1 MDNCHNVPTEA
12 PGNGSEWRDRVRHRL
27 QALGLSERALRA
39 ASKSDRTLKALEE
52 AFDLACFSERDG
64 LPDAS
69 AVSDRASL
77 LYTAVMKLAPAAAP
91 YRAQL
96 FVAVGD
102 GRVDNNAKL
111 DAACEYLTALGK
123 AGTATPES
131 LDVAAFND
139 ACGAGVHYDDEAL
152 RAAVEA
158 ELQAVRSEL
167 LERRYAFPV
176 GVLMAA
182 VNKRLRFADG
192 KRVKA
197 AIDRGLE
204 QVLGP
209 RQPADDQPAKGAS
222 NSNSSTVK
230 KTRDAPQKLPRP
242 QPVTDAAREEDERL
256 AHDPLS
262 ALPETFEARDL
273 ASMRNTPELL
283 EAQRRHSGGCAVIT
297 RFPPEPN
304 AHLHCGHTKA
314 MLLDFGYAMRHGGRC
329 ILRFDDTNPEAEDI
343 EYIRSI
349 IEAVHWMGYRPHAI
363 THSSDYFDQLYELAL
378 ELIRR
383 GKAYVCH
390 QSADQMAAYRESKRH
405 SPWRD
410 RPVEENLHL
419 FNRMRQGVF
428 EEGAA
433 TLRMKIDMQHP
444 NPSMR
449 DPVAYRIKYVPHPHV
464 GDRWCIYPSYD
475 FTHCLVDSLEWV
487 THSLCTLE
495 FEVRRDSYYWL
506 LEALDMYRPY
516 VFEFSRLNL
525 SHTVLSKRRL
535 TQIVERGLV
544 RGWDDPRMPTLVGM
558 RRRGYRP
565 QAINHFVA
573 SVGFSRAENNVSVQK
588 LEACV
593 RRYMDEHAP
602 RRMVVLD
609 PLRVVIEN
617 WDALLPA
624 DDTAGLALQV
634 PNHPKRP
641 EMGTYALRL
650 TRVIYVDRSDFR
662 LQDEKDYYGLAPGKG
677 VLLRHSGQ
685 AIRVVGYEPPDAADV
700 ARVHTLRAQLVLPTS
715 PSAPGAN
722 ARPPKF
728 KGVLH
733 WTSAASAVC
742 ECRLYS
748 HMFRHE
754 NPLEAIEDV
763 NGEAA
768 APSDWLHDFD
778 PHSEVVLSQARCE
791 PSPTDWQAGNIFQF
805 ERVGFFCV
813 DPDSRPLRPAA
824 TGGDTA
830 TWHWVFNRTVTLRES
845 YKKFA

>member
-283 EAQRRHSGGCAVIT
+283 EARRRHSGGCAVIT

-314 MLLDFGYAMRHGGRC
+314 MLLDFRGHRVHSLDHRGGALDGIPPARHHPLLGLFR
-329 ILRFDDTNPEAEDI
+329 P
-343 EYIRSI
+343 
-349 IEAVHWMGYRPHAI
+349 AVRAGV
-363 THSSDYFDQLYELAL
+363 
-378 ELIRR
+378 
-383 GKAYVCH
+383 G
-390 QSADQMAAYRESKRH
+390 AD
-405 SPWRD
+405 SP
-410 RPVEENLHL
+410 
-419 FNRMRQGVF
+419 RQGVRVPPERRPDGRLPREQTPF
-428 EEGAA
+428 AVARPARGGEFAPVQPDAPGGVRGGRGHIAHEDRHAA
-433 TLRMKIDMQHP
+433 P
-444 NPSMR
+444 E
-449 DPVAYRIKYVPHPHV
+449 PVYA
-464 GDRWCIYPSYD
+464 
-475 FTHCLVDSLEWV
+475 
-487 THSLCTLE
+487 
-495 FEVRRDSYYWL
+495 
-506 LEALDMYRPY
+506 RPG
-516 VFEFSRLNL
+516 RL
-525 SHTVLSKRRL
+525 SHQVRAAPARGRPLVHLPIVRLYALS
-535 TQIVERGLV
+535 G
-544 RGWDDPRMPTLVGM
+544 
-558 RRRGYRP
+558 
-565 QAINHFVA
+565 
-573 SVGFSRAENNVSVQK
+573 
-588 LEACV
+588 
-593 RRYMDEHAP
+593 
-602 RRMVVLD
+602 
-609 PLRVVIEN
+609 
-617 WDALLPA
+617 
-624 DDTAGLALQV
+624 GLAGV
-634 PNHPKRP
+634 GH
-641 EMGTYALRL
+641 ALA
-650 TRVIYVDRSDFR
+650 VH
-662 LQDEKDYYGLAPGKG
+662 AG
-677 VLLRHSGQ
+677 V
-685 AIRVVGYEPPDAADV
+685 
-700 ARVHTLRAQLVLPTS
+700 
-715 PSAPGAN
+715 
-722 ARPPKF
+722 
-728 KGVLH
+728 
-733 WTSAASAVC
+733 
-742 ECRLYS
+742 
-748 HMFRHE
+748 
-754 NPLEAIEDV
+754 
-763 NGEAA
+763 
-768 APSDWLHDFD
+768 
-778 PHSEVVLSQARCE
+778 
-791 PSPTDWQAGNIFQF
+791 
-805 ERVGFFCV
+805 
-813 DPDSRPLRPAA
+813 
-824 TGGDTA
+824 
-830 TWHWVFNRTVTLRES
+830 
-845 YKKFA
+845 